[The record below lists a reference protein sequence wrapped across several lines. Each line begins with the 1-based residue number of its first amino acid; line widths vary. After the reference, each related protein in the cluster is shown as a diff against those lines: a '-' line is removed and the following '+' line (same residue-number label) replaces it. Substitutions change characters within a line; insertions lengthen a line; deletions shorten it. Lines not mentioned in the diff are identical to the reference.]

1 MRSFGSGPGE
11 GLVVVDC
18 PVDEARG
25 VGGPVDG
32 VPGVYGEPR

>member
-11 GLVVVDC
+11 GLVVVDR
-18 PVDEARG
+18 ARG
-25 VGGPVDG
+25 VDGPVDG